1 MSRFI
6 EVFEAYRSD
15 LSMQHFLKMLETIR
29 GELDAETAYS
39 DIHFPYFIQKTAPV
53 SGQPSIMSYDCSYEA
68 RSSAAGHSFI
78 AGVTV
83 PVQTVC
89 PCSKAISA
97 HGAHNQRGL
106 VTLKVKL
113 GPFFWFEDMIAL
125 VEDSAS
131 SDLYTLLKRED
142 EKYVTERSYE
152 RPRFVEDVVRGS
164 IFEGGSPGEIP
175 QVLRRGGEL
184 REHPQS
190 FSLCVCR
197 KDLKGVRMSDNYPV
211 EQKDLGEKGTKG
223 RHGRGGRASACS
235 ASTRSSAFPCSAG
248 RSRPASSRWARVGLF
263 RQDEDRQ
270 GVGYPAHRCR
280 RGWID
285 DPLHARVRP
294 LDPEPGRNRPGHL
307 RRRELGRLPQ
317 RAQEERLT
325 DIP

>member
-1 MSRFI
+1 MVDIQSMKDERRIPIQKVGVKGVRYPVTLRDKAAQVQHTTAVVNLFADLPHDFKGTHMSRFI

-68 RSSAAGHSFI
+68 RSSAAGHSFV

-106 VTLKVKL
+106 VTLRVKL

-142 EKYVTERSYE
+142 EKFITERSYE
-152 RPRFVEDVVRGS
+152 RPRFVEDVVREVYLRVEALGKFPKFSVEAENFES
-164 IFEGGSPGEIP
+164 IHNHSA
-175 QVLRRGGEL
+175 
-184 REHPQS
+184 
-190 FSLCVCR
+190 
-197 KDLKGVRMSDNYPV
+197 YAYV
-211 EQKDLGEKGTKG
+211 EKT
-223 RHGRGGRASACS
+223 
-235 ASTRSSAFPCSAG
+235 
-248 RSRPASSRWARVGLF
+248 
-263 RQDEDRQ
+263 
-270 GVGYPAHRCR
+270 
-280 RGWID
+280 
-285 DPLHARVRP
+285 
-294 LDPEPGRNRPGHL
+294 
-307 RRRELGRLPQ
+307 
-317 RAQEERLT
+317 
-325 DIP
+325 